1 MTTAPKNG
9 LAKID
14 LSKQA
19 GADDLAALRF
29 LNYYLL
35 TTSERKHNASAK

>member
-1 MTTAPKNG
+1 MTTAPKNW

-19 GADDLAALRF
+19 VADDLAALRF
-29 LNYYLL
+29 LNYLL
-35 TTSERKHNASAK
+35 TTSEKKHNASAK